1 MVKNKF
7 LGKLLNFCNKKK
19 CVTDVCRLIG
29 KRFVPLQVGYI
40 IDLDRLLKYTQHTYT
55 YLHLFSLTHI
65 NNLRR
70 SNIPLRPLFLI
81 LFYHSSDFLFN
92 VLIFMHRL
100 SVILLK
106 YWWIRPCFCNVFS
119 LGEWGGGCLKDL
131 FEQVFLK
138 LYKFTIVFEYG
149 FVTAIKYVD
158 VCVCVYKYGCKTA
171 SVHTLKLAINFIWST
186 RI

>member
-1 MVKNKF
+1 M
-7 LGKLLNFCNKKK
+7 
-19 CVTDVCRLIG
+19 TDVCRLIG

-119 LGEWGGGCLKDL
+119 LGGGGWDFCLYL
-131 FEQVFLK
+131 SSESGGAFTQNC
-138 LYKFTIVFEYG
+138 YKPSQGPTRRTISVNTFKKFFG
-149 FVTAIKYVD
+149 CDGTNSILHFN
-158 VCVCVYKYGCKTA
+158 VCF
-171 SVHTLKLAINFIWST
+171 H
-186 RI
+186 

>member
-1 MVKNKF
+1 M
-7 LGKLLNFCNKKK
+7 
-19 CVTDVCRLIG
+19 TDVCRLIG

-119 LGEWGGGCLKDL
+119 LRGGGVPKGPFWTSLSK
-131 FEQVFLK
+131 
-138 LYKFTIVFEYG
+138 IVLVYNSIWIWFCDCNK
-149 FVTAIKYVD
+149 VCRC
-158 VCVCVYKYGCKTA
+158 VCVCV
-171 SVHTLKLAINFIWST
+171 
-186 RI
+186 